1 MASQALITGLT
12 YDDLACF
19 PDDGLRRELI
29 GGELIVSPSPQPRH
43 QGSVTEL
50 VGHLWLYSNDH
61 GGVVFCAL
69 LDVYFAHDDVV
80 EPDVLYIR
88 PEHLHRIEDRFLRGA
103 PDIVVEVSS
112 PSTRRTDLGRKLA
125 LYERY
130 GVPEYWYVDL
140 KTDAIRVYRLHN
152 GAYGHPLILK
162 PGDTLTSPLL
172 PGFAVPIDQLLCVWK
187 SGSAVGVGLAADD
200 GPCHDAESPGGQAA
214 RPILTSGRVRRRG
227 PVA

>member
-29 GGELIVSPSPQPRH
+29 GGELIVSPAPHTRH
-43 QGSVTEL
+43 QLVVVEL
-50 VGHLWLYSNDH
+50 TTDVGIYTRVH
-61 GGVVFCAL
+61 GGRVFCAL
-69 LDVYFAHDDVV
+69 FDVYFSHDDDV

-88 PEHLHRIEDRFLRGA
+88 PEHLHRIEDKFLRGA

-112 PSTRRTDLGRKLA
+112 PSTRRIDLGRKLA

-140 KTDAIRVYRLHN
+140 KTDAIRVYRLTD
-152 GAYGHPLILK
+152 GAYGDPLILK
-162 PGDTLTSPLL
+162 RGDALTSPLL
-172 PGFAVPIDQLLCVWK
+172 PGFAVPIDQLL
-187 SGSAVGVGLAADD
+187 GL
-200 GPCHDAESPGGQAA
+200 
-214 RPILTSGRVRRRG
+214 
-227 PVA
+227 